1 MWLGSWLSVALAA
14 LPVGLMAL
22 RLRLEERFLIHALP
36 AYGAYI
42 ARVPYRLVYATSSI
56 SSSVSFAISAA
67 CNNLLGYPHGQE
79 RAWPQWISVPPEELS
94 AAYARLRA
102 SVRSG

>member
-1 MWLGSWLSVALAA
+1 MLTVSDMHAFKEALTAAAEGPFFQDWEFHTLFGLERSELRCLASQFSV
-14 LPVGLMAL
+14 
-22 RLRLEERFLIHALP
+22 
-36 AYGAYI
+36 
-42 ARVPYRLVYATSSI
+42 TSSV

-102 SVRSG
+102 SVKSG